1 MVPLRHILLWV
12 TKHDDNIIK
21 PIQTKSCNN
30 QDLVEAL
37 SDIILKCLWPTN
49 TAQAFSWPI
58 ESLSTSMVTT
68 QTLRCYTLSKS
79 SNNSENIS
87 ISFRKIPERY
97 QGMLLLESCSV
108 EYTPTKPNERASN
121 LFQQSN
127 VAFTQLFLNFL
138 LEYKGVKMLVTT
150 VMSTLL
156 LYMIFLLTN
165 EIQPSVIVSCDI
177 FTKTVM
183 WIYVL
188 TEDLV
193 LDFSKEKSAIFFD
206 KLMKTQA
213 AFLNHTI

>member
-1 MVPLRHILLWV
+1 
-12 TKHDDNIIK
+12 
-21 PIQTKSCNN
+21 
-30 QDLVEAL
+30 
-37 SDIILKCLWPTN
+37 
-49 TAQAFSWPI
+49 
-58 ESLSTSMVTT
+58 MVTT
-68 QTLRCYTLSKS
+68 QTLLCHTLSKS

-97 QGMLLLESCSV
+97 QRMILLESCSV
-108 EYTPTKPNERASN
+108 EDTPTKPNERAYN

-138 LEYKGVKMLVTT
+138 LEYKGVKMSVTT
-150 VMSTLL
+150 AMSTLL
-156 LYMIFLLTN
+156 LYSIFLLTN
-165 EIQPSVIVSCDI
+165 EIQPSGFVSCDI
-177 FTKTVM
+177 VTKTVM
-183 WIYVL
+183 WIDVL